1 MSLRDRQND
10 EDRRYYDAELNY
22 LDQAGSDYA
31 RLYPERAEYLGLR
44 DVASRDPHVERL
56 VQSFA
61 WLSGQIHQ
69 RLDNDFPELT
79 NALMELA
86 WPHYLR
92 PIPSLA
98 LLQFTPRP
106 GELDQPQTVPRGFRV
121 KSRRTS
127 LEVRCR
133 FRTVYPVKLFPLA
146 IDDARIAVGEDG
158 RRRLVIRLRLLPG
171 ANPSKIDLDGLR
183 LFLMGEP
190 SISFSAYDL
199 LRRSVSRLRLRF
211 DRDRE
216 RVFTGPRLDDVI
228 RPVGFAEGE
237 ELLPYPGISFPGYRL
252 LAEYFAFPDKFLFV
266 DLRGLGALELDDRQ
280 ETFELIFEFDRRP
293 PDEFRPTTDNFQLH
307 VTPIIN
313 LFEQGGKPI
322 GVDHLKQWE
331 HVLGDRANP
340 DAYEVISVDDVQAL
354 RDGEGRSRQRY
365 PFYSF
370 EHDPEAGGDGIFYH
384 VRHRPGLDKHWR
396 TELRLIS
403 SRADAKLPRHETLSL
418 ELTCMNGRLC
428 SELSVGEIN
437 ASDGDLCADAMFK
450 NITRP
455 TPPAYPE
462 LGERAPWNFI
472 SHMALNFLSLADAAS
487 LRQILT
493 LYDLGGKRANQR
505 RIESIRDAESHP
517 LQRLI
522 GGAPVCGTELVLNLD
537 ESFFADD
544 GDLFLFSEVLNEF
557 FALYASTNSFTR
569 LRIRYSKPEKDDLV
583 CPLKI
588 GKQPLV

>member
-1 MSLRDRQND
+1 MSLRDRQN
-10 EDRRYYDAELNY
+10 EADRRYYDAELNY

-31 RLYPERAEYLGLR
+31 RLYPDRAEYLGLR

-79 NALMELA
+79 HSLMELA

-98 LLQFTPRP
+98 LLQFNPRP
-106 GELDQPQTVPRGFRV
+106 GELDQPQTVDRGFRV

-127 LEVRCR
+127 LEVRCH
-133 FRTVYPVKLFPLA
+133 FRTVYPVRLFPLTV
-146 IDDARIAVGEDG
+146 DDAGIAVGDDG
-158 RRRLVIRLRLLPG
+158 QRRLEIRLRLLPG
-171 ANPSKIDLDGLR
+171 ADGKKIDLDGLR
-183 LFLMGEP
+183 FFLMGEP
-190 SISFSAYDL
+190 SVTFRAYDL

-211 DRDRE
+211 GRDNE
-216 RVFTGPRLDDVI
+216 RVFRAPSENGVI
-228 RPVGFAEGE
+228 QPVGFAEGE

-252 LAEYFAFPDKFLFV
+252 LAEYFAFPEKFLFV
-266 DLRGLGALELDDRQ
+266 ELRDLGTLELEDGQ
-280 ETFELIFEFDRRP
+280 ETFHLTFEFDRRP

-313 LFEQGGKPI
+313 LFAKDGKPI
-322 GVDHLKQWE
+322 AVEHLRQWE
-331 HVLGDRANP
+331 HVEGDRLYP
-340 DAYEVISVDDVQAL
+340 GAYEVITVDDVQAL
-354 RDGEGRSRQRY
+354 RDGEGRSRTRY

-384 VRHRPGLDKHWR
+384 VTHRPGLGQNWR

-403 SRADAKLPRHETLSL
+403 SSSDAKLPRSETLSL

-428 SELSVGEIN
+428 SELGVGEIN
-437 ASDGDLCADAMFK
+437 TADGDLCSYAVFK

-455 TPPAYPE
+455 TAPVYPD

-472 SHMALNFLSLADAAS
+472 SHMALNFLSLGEATA

-493 LYDLGGKRANQR
+493 LYDLGGKRANKR
-505 RIESIRDAESHP
+505 RIDSILVAESQP

-522 GGAPVCGTELVLNLD
+522 GGAPVCGSELALTVD
-537 ESFFADD
+537 ESHFADE

-569 LRIRYSKPEKDDLV
+569 LRIRHSKPEKDDLE